1 MGLHSGG
8 SLESRRLSSLIILGA
23 LTSRMGKAVTVI
35 PFKEYFTHDHVVVNK
50 SVKE

>member
-8 SLESRRLSSLIILGA
+8 SLESRRLSSLILGA

-35 PFKEYFTHDHVVVNK
+35 PFKEYFTHDHVVVK
-50 SVKE
+50 KCVKE